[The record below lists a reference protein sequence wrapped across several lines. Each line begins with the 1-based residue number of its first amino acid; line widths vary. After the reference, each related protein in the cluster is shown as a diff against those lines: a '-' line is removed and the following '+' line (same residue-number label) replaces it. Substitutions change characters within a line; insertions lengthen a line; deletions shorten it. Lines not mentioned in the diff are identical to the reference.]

1 MRLDRRAIEG
11 RRCRPVFY
19 VVKDDAIDHRTEI
32 IDLWNAEHHLL
43 VSEVGIEVDRRRAL
57 RDGQPNVVVAEH
69 SLTH

>member
-1 MRLDRRAIEG
+1 
-11 RRCRPVFY
+11 
-19 VVKDDAIDHRTEI
+19 
-32 IDLWNAEHHLL
+32 